1 MREATF
7 FSSAAVYSD
16 AEGAETVLLSVP
28 PEPGRSSSATPAA
41 SASTMYRKDF
51 DFVSI
56 SSFSLIFYQPPPAE
70 AVTPLPNF
78 ANR

>member
-41 SASTMYRKDF
+41 SASQHQQLFF
-51 DFVSI
+51 DLLSA
-56 SSFSLIFYQPPPAE
+56 SSCGGGHTASEFCEQVGVGL
-70 AVTPLPNF
+70 
-78 ANR
+78 R